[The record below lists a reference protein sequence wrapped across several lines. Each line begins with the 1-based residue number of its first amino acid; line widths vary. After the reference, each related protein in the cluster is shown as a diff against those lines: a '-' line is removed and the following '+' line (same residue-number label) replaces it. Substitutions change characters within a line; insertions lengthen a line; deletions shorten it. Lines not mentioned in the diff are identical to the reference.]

1 MKNVKEVTIRLEK
14 EEWTKAL
21 DKAFNNKKKD
31 LKVDGFRKGSCP
43 KDIYIKKFG
52 IESLFMDA
60 VDLSINDAYHKAIE
74 ESKAVPVCEPKLD
87 ITSINADGV
96 EFKFTIIE
104 KPEVKLGK
112 YKALGIKKEKV
123 KVTKEEVEHEITH
136 LQEHLADIV
145 ELEEGTVE
153 EGNTAVIDFEGF
165 VDGKKLDGGTGT
177 NYPLEIGSH
186 TFIPGFEEGLVGMK
200 IGEEKE
206 LNLKFPDEYVDNL
219 KGKDVTFKV
228 KVTKI
233 KKRVLPEIN
242 EDFFKDLGYEDVKTK
257 EELEKE
263 VEKHLTEHKEADAE
277 NKYIGELLNK
287 AIENMEVEVNPE
299 IIDEEINRMLNQYRD
314 ELKMQGITL
323 EQYLEFTKTTME
335 SLKKMMEPEA
345 INRIKSRYLLEAIA
359 EKEKIEIT
367 AEETKAE
374 TTAMAKKYEVS
385 EEDLLQMIGGEDMIS
400 YDLKMRKA
408 LEVLKNN

>member
-1 MKNVKEVTIRLEK
+1 
-14 EEWTKAL
+14 
-21 DKAFNNKKKD
+21 
-31 LKVDGFRKGSCP
+31 
-43 KDIYIKKFG
+43 
-52 IESLFMDA
+52 
-60 VDLSINDAYHKAIE
+60 
-74 ESKAVPVCEPKLD
+74 
-87 ITSINADGV
+87 
-96 EFKFTIIE
+96 
-104 KPEVKLGK
+104 
-112 YKALGIKKEKV
+112 
-123 KVTKEEVEHEITH
+123 
-136 LQEHLADIV
+136 
-145 ELEEGTVE
+145 
-153 EGNTAVIDFEGF
+153 
-165 VDGKKLDGGTGT
+165 
-177 NYPLEIGSH
+177 
-186 TFIPGFEEGLVGMK
+186 MK

>member
-60 VDLSINDAYHKAIE
+60 VDLSINDAYHKALE
-74 ESKAVPVCEPKLD
+74 ESKAVPVWGPKLD

-112 YKALGIKKEKV
+112 YKALGIKKEKA

-299 IIDEEINRMLNQYRD
+299 IIEEEINRMLNQYRD